1 VSDNPAPVA
10 ARVRMY
16 APSGRIVEVVKP
28 AGDRVLCRYTDDGE
42 EVVLFER
49 LLKPVH
55 VSTGPRR

>member
-1 VSDNPAPVA
+1 MNNTPVA
-10 ARVRMY
+10 LPAGLRCY

-28 AGDRVLCRYTDDGE
+28 AGERVLCRYTDDGE
-42 EVVLFER
+42 EVVLFGH